1 MHVGTHSY
9 LAAGL
14 TYFLTTVQQNV
25 DSTLISA
32 YLRTHPSC
40 EHVVAPLHWER
51 DKRTHDVVR
60 EGGRERGREEG
71 REGGRKEGREE
82 GREEGRKEGREGGR
96 KQCFNSLTNATKVMS
111 FHGTEVV
118 M

>member
-40 EHVVAPLHWER
+40 EHILAPLHWER

-60 EGGRERGREEG
+60 EGRRKEGGRERGREEG
-71 REGGRKEGREE
+71 RKGGREE
-82 GREEGRKEGREGGR
+82 GREERRKGGREGGR
-96 KQCFNSLTNATKVMS
+96 EGESSVLIR
-111 FHGTEVV
+111 
-118 M
+118 